1 MVQEIVG
8 SNPAS
13 ILRRLVFMNDR
24 ICLSVAAQYTDGT
37 SESALLPHRILQP
50 PQRLWNCSHALSNGK
65 YRQQSD
71 EYQYQS
77 PDDRYL
83 LYFGSNYRT
92 DARFGCTPRG
102 FSSHR
107 EIRRNFIKAP
117 TATLTLLNAAVH
129 RTRRLLQTRC
139 LVRHAQQI

>member
-8 SNPAS
+8 SNPTS

-50 PQRLWNCSHALSNGK
+50 PQRLWNCSHVLSNEK

-77 PDDRYL
+77 PDNRYL
-83 LYFGSNYRT
+83 LYFGSSTHRRAFRT
-92 DARFGCTPRG
+92 YTSGILR
-102 FSSHR
+102 HR